1 MGETTWQGQDP
12 PNNEEIYKYLL
23 EKISQLENR
32 NLELR
37 EQLRQLEVE
46 KRYTETQKIRYER
59 DVRKLKSEI
68 ERGIQ
73 EHLGDRARVTITIGI
88 SAFPTDGDSP
98 RELILAGALK
108 AGDLAPD
115 FTLPATLEESI
126 TLSQYRGRKNVV
138 LAFYPFDWSPVCS
151 LQLPGIQ
158 ADLPQF
164 KRLNAVVLG
173 ISVGSRL
180 ATKPLPNIWGSSS
193 PCCPILT
200 SRCARPMAF
209 SAKAALPSARSL

>member
-68 ERGIQ
+68 E
-73 EHLGDRARVTITIGI
+73 
-88 SAFPTDGDSP
+88 
-98 RELILAGALK
+98 
-108 AGDLAPD
+108 
-115 FTLPATLEESI
+115 
-126 TLSQYRGRKNVV
+126 
-138 LAFYPFDWSPVCS
+138 
-151 LQLPGIQ
+151 QL
-158 ADLPQF
+158 
-164 KRLNAVVLG
+164 
-173 ISVGSRL
+173 
-180 ATKPLPNIWGSSS
+180 
-193 PCCPILT
+193 
-200 SRCARPMAF
+200 
-209 SAKAALPSARSL
+209 